1 VANPNK
7 KTDRRMEQ
15 NIDKNTIRIDPV
27 TVVLVIFALLLLPL
41 LLSGFLFQ

>member
-1 VANPNK
+1 
-7 KTDRRMEQ
+7 MEQ